1 MIEWS
6 PPRTIGTGPA
16 LATRY
21 TFSWITRSARSKR
34 VGTTGASPASTTVS
48 FAYGSASS
56 WIDHASA
63 VPHAVGAIRIA
74 RGPNRAPGRD
84 DVPSSNGAP
93 TIATS
98 AFAARSASS
107 VNAHGSFSNEPCQSA

>member
-1 MIEWS
+1 MVAAENDRDR
-6 PPRTIGTGPA
+6 PR

-21 TFSWITRSARSKR
+21 TFSWITRSAASKR
-34 VGTTGASPASTTVS
+34 VGHDGGVAGVDDRQVRVRL
-48 FAYGSASS
+48 ASS

-84 DVPSSNGAP
+84 EMASSNGAP

-98 AFAARSASS
+98 ALAARERFV